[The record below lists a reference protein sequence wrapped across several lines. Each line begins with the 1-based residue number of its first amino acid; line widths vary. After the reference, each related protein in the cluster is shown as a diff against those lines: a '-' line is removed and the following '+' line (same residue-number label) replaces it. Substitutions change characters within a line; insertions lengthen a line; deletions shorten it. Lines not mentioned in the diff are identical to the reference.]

1 METVIVITG
10 AGSGI
15 GLGMA
20 KALLADGYKV
30 AALDLHTEKLTEL
43 QATYAD
49 RLLAQP
55 CDITDA
61 EQVAELVQ
69 AIQEKWERID
79 VLVNN
84 ACLAIFKPFEEKTI
98 DETKGEFDVNYF
110 GYIHMIQAVLPF
122 MKEQGHGIIHNF
134 SSGVGITGFPRIY
147 GYASTKAAIESLTR
161 TLAIELAPYGITVN
175 MIQPPLCRTR
185 SASPLGVPDS
195 FLADPAEIG
204 EKLSRKIGSTKA
216 TITPDLQTA
225 TGLAINQ
232 LFPNAMGQFLAR
244 MTEKAI
250 REVQEKEI

>member
-1 METVIVITG
+1 MNNIIITG
-10 AGSGI
+10 ANHGI
-15 GLGMA
+15 GYYLTL
-20 KALLADGYKV
+20 ALL
-30 AALDLHTEKLTEL
+30 
-43 QATYAD
+43 
-49 RLLAQP
+49 
-55 CDITDA
+55 
-61 EQVAELVQ
+61 EQGHCIQ
-69 AIQEKWERID
+69 AIDLEVDHLEEMCTKYPHSLRIAQGDVTDKARMLQIVRAFVEEHARID
-79 VLVNN
+79 ILINN

-98 DETKGEFDVNYF
+98 DETKCEFDVNYF

-204 EKLSRKIGSTKA
+204 EKLSRNIGSTKT

-225 TGLAINQ
+225 IGLKMNQ

-250 REVQEKEI
+250 REAQEKEI